1 MKKKKYLKKQ
11 NGFLM
16 KLISWRK
23 ILAKVNIVEI
33 NTNDREVDVE
43 EFKDSITR
51 PKIKTTGQ

>member
-1 MKKKKYLKKQ
+1 
-11 NGFLM
+11 M

-43 EFKDSITR
+43 EFKDSIKR
-51 PKIKTTGQ
+51 PKINTTGQ